1 MSKKSAGKHPFLLN
15 LEPEL
20 LEQVRARAKS
30 LDKNVTQY
38 FAALARA
45 DIAKGGEFVV
55 IPKRG
60 VYYPEKPDEAYLV
73 EDRENQKAEPV
84 LRSAKRKTTSS

>member
-1 MSKKSAGKHPFLLN
+1 MSNKSTGKHPFLLN

-20 LEQVRARAKS
+20 LEQVRARAKA

-38 FAALARA
+38 VAALARA

-73 EDRENQKAEPV
+73 EDRENNKGEPTV
-84 LRSAKRKTTSS
+84 KNPKRKTG

>member
-1 MSKKSAGKHPFLLN
+1 

-20 LEQVRARAKS
+20 LEQVRARAKA

-38 FAALARA
+38 FVALARA

-55 IPKRG
+55 IPKREIRYSERSG
-60 VYYPEKPDEAYLV
+60 EAYLM
-73 EDRENQKAEPV
+73 EDRENKNPEPPPKNQK
-84 LRSAKRKTTSS
+84 KKTG

>member
-1 MSKKSAGKHPFLLN
+1 VRNKSAGKHPFLLN

-20 LEQVRARAKS
+20 LEQVRARAKA

-60 VYYPEKPDEAYLV
+60 IYYPEKPDEAYLM
-73 EDRENQKAEPV
+73 EDRENKKADPT
-84 LRSAKRKTTSS
+84 LKNPKRKTG

>member
-1 MSKKSAGKHPFLLN
+1 VSKKSAGKHPFLLN
-15 LEPEL
+15 LDPEL
-20 LEQVRARAKS
+20 LEQVRARAKA

-73 EDRENQKAEPV
+73 EERENKRPELT
-84 LRSAKRKTTSS
+84 LRSSKRKIE

>member
-1 MSKKSAGKHPFLLN
+1 MSNKSAGKHPFLLN

-20 LEQVRARAKS
+20 LEQVRARAKA

-60 VYYPEKPDEAYLV
+60 VYYTEKPDEAYLV
-73 EDRENQKAEPV
+73 EDRETKNPESPV
-84 LRSAKRKTTSS
+84 KNPKRKTGS